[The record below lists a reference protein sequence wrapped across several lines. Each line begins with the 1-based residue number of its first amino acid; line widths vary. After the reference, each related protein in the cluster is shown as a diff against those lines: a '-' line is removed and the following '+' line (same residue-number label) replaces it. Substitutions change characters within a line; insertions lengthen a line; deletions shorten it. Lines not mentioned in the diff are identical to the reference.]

1 MLSLGIAGSMLCGLA
16 LSGCSPAE
24 SNASREAAA
33 VARSQGSSPGPFPPS
48 EETDPGLDTA
58 DVDPTPTSSEE
69 EEVDV
74 SEIQVGS
81 DRWPMEVVCPGN
93 RYSFTSE
100 GNFTNL
106 TTIPLML
113 LAGDID
119 CADWSGRA
127 TPATKLTSK
136 TVQPGEAF
144 NYTVEARNNYNRKWT
159 MGVMTEDYAEFPNT
173 FRMEIK
179 VGSMGWPRLE
189 SDKFLLDCQSVTLGP
204 DPSGTR
210 SSRLPDPPG
219 GDTYTNQHW
228 FWSDGEFIYILKCH
242 NPPKPTN

>member
-1 MLSLGIAGSMLCGLA
+1 MVCGLA
-16 LSGCSPAE
+16 LSGCSSAD
-24 SNASREAAA
+24 SNVSRAAA
-33 VARSQGSSPGPFPPS
+33 EVAWESTSPDPLPPS
-48 EETDPGLDTA
+48 DEADPDLDTA

-69 EEVDV
+69 EAVDV

-81 DRWPMEVVCPGN
+81 DRWPMEVVCDGN
-93 RYSFTSE
+93 RYSWTSE

-119 CADWSGRA
+119 CADWSGTA
-127 TPATKLTSK
+127 TPATALTGK

-144 NYTVEARNNYNRKWT
+144 NYKVEARTNFSRKWT
-159 MGVMTEDYAEFPNT
+159 MGVMTEDYAQFPQT
-173 FRMEIK
+173 FRMEIV
-179 VGSMGWPRLE
+179 VGSMGWPNLQ
-189 SDKFLLDCQSVTLGP
+189 SNKYLLGCQSVTLGP

-219 GDTYTNQHW
+219 GDTFTNQHW
-228 FWSDGEFIYILKCH
+228 FWSDGEFIYILRCYQ
-242 NPPKPTN
+242 PPKATN